1 MSDADLS
8 SSRPVELSEPQSP
21 SSGPQ
26 SRPLAEGLGSRLL
39 YTILIAIL
47 FSLLQT
53 VLSVL
58 LVLQFV
64 LLLVN
69 RRQPNPRIAELG
81 RSLGRWCDRAAR
93 YVTADTEEK
102 PWPWRPFD

>member
-8 SSRPVELSEPQSP
+8 STRSVESPENRAREPGQQPLS
-21 SSGPQ
+21 
-26 SRPLAEGLGSRLL
+26 EGLGYQLL
-39 YTILIAIL
+39 YTILIAVL

-58 LVLQFV
+58 MVLQFV
-64 LLLVN
+64 LLLVS

>member
-8 SSRPVELSEPQSP
+8 SSRPVELSEPKT
-21 SSGPQ
+21 SSLGPQ
-26 SRPLAEGLGSRLL
+26 DRLLTEGLGSRLL
-39 YTILIAIL
+39 YTVLIAIL

-58 LVLQFV
+58 TVLQFV
-64 LLLVN
+64 LLLLN
-69 RRQPNPRIAELG
+69 RRQPNPRVAELG